1 MQEPEHCHA
10 TDGSVFV
17 EIPLWTQKAC
27 RRDITIKSIFIMLN
41 AISQQFILI
50 AVLSRATFENQELTK
65 IKLLR
70 KELPF
75 QPLIPTNPANS
86 PTMVGPLCLL
96 PTFIP
101 QYPCTYVTSVINT
114 THRYFLNCQ
123 LSSNIFDSTGVSISA
138 FQELNFQCGAARS
151 CIPQLRHRPAITPS
165 WR

>member
-17 EIPLWTQKAC
+17 ETPLWTQKAC
-27 RRDITIKSIFIMLN
+27 RRDITIKRIFIMLN

-50 AVLSRATFENQELTK
+50 AVLSSATFENQELTK
-65 IKLLR
+65 IKYVQAFKQEGRRLIAEWLRIIMRLLR

-96 PTFIP
+96 HS
-101 QYPCTYVTSVINT
+101 SVSLHLCNISNKYYTPVVGLNT
-114 THRYFLNCQ
+114 H
-123 LSSNIFDSTGVSISA
+123 S
-138 FQELNFQCGAARS
+138 
-151 CIPQLRHRPAITPS
+151 
-165 WR
+165 